1 MHFYAWKKGLK
12 TGMYYLRTKPA
23 ANAIQF
29 TVDKQPVLKKRRKK
43 GGSEGGGEGR
53 GPMTA
58 ASMGEEEEEEEM
70 EDEDDDEDGEGGDVG
85 ACVDD
90 VCLSCQG

>member
-23 ANAIQF
+23 ASAIQF

-43 GGSEGGGEGR
+43 GPSEGVGGEGR

-58 ASMGEEEEEEEM
+58 ASMGEEEEEVN
-70 EDEDDDEDGEGGDVG
+70 DEDDDEDGEGGDVS